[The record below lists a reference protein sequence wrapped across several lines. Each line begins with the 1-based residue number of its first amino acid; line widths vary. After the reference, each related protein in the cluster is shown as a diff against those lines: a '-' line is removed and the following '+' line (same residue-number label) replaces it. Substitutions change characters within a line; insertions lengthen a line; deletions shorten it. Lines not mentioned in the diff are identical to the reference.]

1 MLDLAFHGRLS
12 KLNDDGPIR
21 FDSEV
26 PVHDAVVLPVEWKH
40 KLGLGRGMNHDDGCV
55 DLV

>member
-21 FDSEV
+21 FHCEA
-26 PVHDAVVLPVEWKH
+26 PVHDAVVLPVEWEH
-40 KLGLGRGMNHDDGCV
+40 KFGFGRGINNNDGGV